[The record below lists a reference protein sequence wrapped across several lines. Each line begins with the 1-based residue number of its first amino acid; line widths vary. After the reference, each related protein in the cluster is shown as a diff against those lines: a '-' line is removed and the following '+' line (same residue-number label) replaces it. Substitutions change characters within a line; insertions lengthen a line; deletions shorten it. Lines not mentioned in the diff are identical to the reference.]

1 MLKEGV
7 KVGDEEI
14 MTLEE
19 IVAYEIDNYT
29 RLLRIKKAN
38 KEDNPVLDHEINI
51 SEIKLERYGY
61 SDLSKFQP

>member
-7 KVGDEEI
+7 KVGDET
-14 MTLEE
+14 MAPEE
-19 IVAYEIDNYT
+19 IVANEIDNYT
-29 RLLRIKKAN
+29 RLLRIKKVN
-38 KEDNPVLDHEINI
+38 KEDNPVLNHEINI